1 MDVGFVR
8 DHLNQD
14 PTVSLCVAGV
24 MGGGELGTSWL
35 CRKSGVLVSTI
46 MLREVNSKLTEPFMQ
61 CTILSPC
68 LSSTFRYYP
77 LPLRS

>member
-1 MDVGFVR
+1 MDVGFVS

-46 MLREVNSKLTEPFMQ
+46 MLREVNSKLTEPFIAMHDSVAMFVINFS
-61 CTILSPC
+61 ILS
-68 LSSTFRYYP
+68 LTT
-77 LPLRS
+77 